1 MSGRG
6 DGTIIA
12 PAPRPRS
19 GLGLNELLGNRLNVC
34 WKRRGRVPLCLLQI
48 FWHVAAIPSAIEMGK
63 DVPEINAEFRFTVF
77 WIFVGI
83 SQKRLEML
91 LGVR

>member
-1 MSGRG
+1 MTHTNEPPGFPGRF
-6 DGTIIA
+6 I
-12 PAPRPRS
+12 
-19 GLGLNELLGNRLNVC
+19 
-34 WKRRGRVPLCLLQI
+34 
-48 FWHVAAIPSAIEMGK
+48 AAIPSAIEMGK